1 MPKDRSGEYIRIN
14 KYGQEVKKRTFEF
27 PTGLLTEMR
36 EVTNRLRKT
45 EIEFVIEAVRK
56 KLLDCE
62 V

>member
-27 PTGLLTEMR
+27 PTELLTEMR